1 MLNLLGL
8 PLSVLEPLNTGPDQ
22 PVQKPENKH
31 AQKPNGIVF
40 PRRRALYGRPVLNAR
55 GEVRFGLK
63 HDRTWLSHESRPRL
77 TATDALNRF
86 SSADSL
92 AQTVHLM
99 KSVFPKQFGLHNVFT
114 SDGSPFR
121 RGITTGIDEETPKI
135 PKRLRGRPVELVQRL
150 QRRSRHCSYAELLR
164 YYCPE
169 ESTGPWKLGPLS
181 QSDSDS
187 KSSASQPLI
196 TQPKL
201 TEAPLS
207 PETNPD
213 DPGRPTIPPPKPT
226 LIDHATPAS
235 SVSAF
240 CRAVLQKL
248 IPPRFFG
255 TGQHGLSNKRTILKR
270 VDQFIRMRR
279 FESLNLHEV
288 CQGLKITSIPW
299 LEPPKVSPSSKLSQ
313 TDLQKRTELL
323 HEFIYYLFDSIL
335 IPLIR
340 TNFYVTESQTHRNR
354 LFFFRHDIW
363 RRLTEEPLT
372 DLKSSVFEELKPDT
386 AQRVLGRR
394 PLGYSSL
401 RLLPKTTGV
410 RPILNLRRRTWMK
423 RDWPGRQGFY
433 LGPSINSTVTP
444 IYNMLNYERTRGP
457 EALGSSLFSMG
468 DIHPRLKEFKERIQ
482 QQHTGNPSPPLYFV
496 KLDIQSCFDTIPQQ
510 KLIRLI
516 EELVSEES
524 YHITKHVELR
534 PSDEFSTWTQPEPS
548 RPSKA
553 QRRFVGRAAP
563 ATKPQSLPDAF
574 ASGATS
580 RRRNTVFVDTLAQ
593 REYNSEDL
601 LDMLDE
607 HVRNNLVRI
616 GKKYFRQRNGIPQG
630 SVLSS
635 ILCNYFY
642 AELEREVLQCFLSPD
657 DSLLLRLVDDF
668 LLITSNANAATYFLT
683 TMVRGQPDYG
693 ISVNPSKSLTN
704 FTAAVD
710 GIHIPQ
716 LEDSSQSFPYC
727 GNLINTRTLDISR
740 DQDRILDG
748 GDGDTAAET
757 LSNALT
763 VESARNPGR
772 ALHRKM
778 LAGFKLHMH
787 PMYLDTMHNSRAA
800 VLGNLYTNFVTS
812 AMKTYRYLKAL
823 GGRAGSVSAVVIR
836 IIQDITLLAV
846 RLCRSQRETPH
857 PHPHPP
863 PHSNQHSAP
872 PTGSTSGISDIP
884 HSTIQHLCATAFRFV
899 LCRKQ
904 TRYAGVLRWLE
915 MVGKTTRP
923 RSNAAVGKI
932 ARVVRLGNERFG
944 GWRF

>member
-1 MLNLLGL
+1 MK
-8 PLSVLEPLNTGPDQ
+8 S
-22 PVQKPENKH
+22 
-31 AQKPNGIVF
+31 IF
-40 PRRRALYGRPVLNAR
+40 PR
-55 GEVRFGLK
+55 
-63 HDRTWLSHESRPRL
+63 
-77 TATDALNRF
+77 
-86 SSADSL
+86 
-92 AQTVHLM
+92 
-99 KSVFPKQFGLHNVFT
+99 QFGLHNVFT
-114 SDGSPFR
+114 SDGTPFR
-121 RGITTGIDEETPKI
+121 QDITGADEETAKT
-135 PKRLRGRPVELVQRL
+135 PKRLRGRPVELVQQL
-150 QRRSRHCSYAELLR
+150 QRRSKNCSYAELLR

-181 QSDSDS
+181 QSDSAP
-187 KSSASQPLI
+187 KSSVSQPLI
-196 TQPKL
+196 TQPQL
-201 TEAPLS
+201 TEAPL
-207 PETNPD
+207 PESNSED
-213 DPGRPTIPPPKPT
+213 AGEPTIPPPKPT
-226 LIDHATPAS
+226 LTDHATPAS

-248 IPPRFFG
+248 IPPQFFG
-255 TGQHGLSNKRTILKR
+255 TGQHGLSNKRIILKR

-299 LEPPKVSPSSKLSQ
+299 LEPPKVSPSSKLSP

-457 EALGSSLFSMG
+457 EVLGSSLFSMG
-468 DIHPRLKEFKERIQ
+468 DIHPRLKEFKEHLQ
-482 QQHTGNPSPPLYFV
+482 QQHTGSPLPPLYFV

-516 EELVSEES
+516 EELVSEET
-524 YHITKHVELR
+524 YHVTKHVELR

-548 RPSKA
+548 RPGKA

-593 REYNSEDL
+593 REHNSEDL

-642 AELEREVLQCFLSPD
+642 AELEREVLQRFLSPD
-657 DSLLLRLVDDF
+657 DTLLLRLVDDF
-668 LLITSNANAATYFLT
+668 LLITSNANTATHFLT
-683 TMVRGQPDYG
+683 TMIRGQPDYG
-693 ISVNPSKSLTN
+693 IAVNPTKSLTN

-716 LEDSSQSFPYC
+716 LDGSTHSFPYC
-727 GNLINTRTLDISR
+727 GNLISTHTLDISR

-787 PMYLDTMHNSRAA
+787 PMYLDTVHNSRLA
-800 VLGNLYTNFVTS
+800 VLGNLYANFVTS

-823 GGRAGSVSAVVIR
+823 RSRAWSVSAVVIR
-836 IIQDITLLAV
+836 IIQDITQLAV
-846 RLCRSQRETPH
+846 RLCRSKRETPH
-857 PHPHPP
+857 PHP
-863 PHSNQHSAP
+863 SESAP
-872 PTGSTSGISDIP
+872 APGGSDIP
-884 HSTIQHLCATAFRFV
+884 HSTIHHLSATAFRFV

-915 MVGKTTRP
+915 MVSRTTRP
-923 RSNAAVGKI
+923 RSNAAGGRI
-932 ARVVRLGNERFG
+932 ARVVRMGNERFG

>member
-1 MLNLLGL
+1 M
-8 PLSVLEPLNTGPDQ
+8 LEPLNAGHDQ
-22 PVQKPENKH
+22 LVQEPKNKVQKPNS
-31 AQKPNGIVF
+31 IVF
-40 PRRRALYGRPVLNAR
+40 PRRRALYGRPSLNAR
-55 GEVRFGLK
+55 GEVRVGLK
-63 HDRTWLSHESRPRL
+63 RDRMTDCPRETRSRL
-77 TATDALNRF
+77 TATDVLNRF

-92 AQTVHLM
+92 AQTVRLM
-99 KSVFPKQFGLHNVFT
+99 KSIFPRQFGLHNVFT
-114 SDGSPFR
+114 SDGTPFR
-121 RGITTGIDEETPKI
+121 QDVTTGTDEETPKI

-150 QRRSRHCSYAELLR
+150 QRRSKQCSYAELLR

-181 QSDSDS
+181 QSDSAP
-187 KSSASQPLI
+187 KSSTSQPLI
-196 TQPKL
+196 TQPQL
-201 TEAPLS
+201 TAPLS
-207 PETNPD
+207 PESNPD
-213 DPGRPTIPPPKPT
+213 DAGRPTIQPPKTT
-226 LIDHATPAS
+226 LTDHATPSS
-235 SVSAF
+235 SVSVF
-240 CRAVLQKL
+240 CRAVLQRL
-248 IPPRFFG
+248 IPPQFFG
-255 TGQHGLSNKRTILKR
+255 TGQQGLSNKRIILR
-270 VDQFIRMRR
+270 QVDQFIRMRR

-323 HEFIYYLFDSIL
+323 HEFIYYLFDSII

-363 RRLTEEPLT
+363 RQLTEQPLA

-401 RLLPKTTGV
+401 RLLPKNTGV

-457 EALGSSLFSMG
+457 EVLGSSLFSMG
-468 DIHPRLKEFKERIQ
+468 DIHPRLKEFKEHLQ
-482 QQHTGNPSPPLYFV
+482 QQHTGSPLPPLYFV

-516 EELVSEES
+516 EELVSEET

-534 PSDEFSTWTQPEPS
+534 PSDEFSIWTQTEPS

-563 ATKPQSLPDAF
+563 ATKPQSLPAAF

-593 REYNSEDL
+593 REHNSEDL

-642 AELEREVLQCFLSPD
+642 AELEREVLQRFLSPD
-657 DSLLLRLVDDF
+657 DTLLLRLVDDF
-668 LLITSNANAATYFLT
+668 LLITSNANTATNFLT
-683 TMVRGQPDYG
+683 TMIRGQPDYG
-693 ISVNPSKSLTN
+693 IAVNPTKSLTN

-716 LEDSSQSFPYC
+716 LEDSTHSFPYC

-787 PMYLDTMHNSRAA
+787 PMYLDTVHNSQIA
-800 VLGNLYTNFVTS
+800 VLGNLYANFVTS

-823 GGRAGSVSAVVIR
+823 RGRASSVSAVVIR

-846 RLCRSQRETPH
+846 RLCRSRRETPH
-857 PHPHPP
+857 PHH
-863 PHSNQHSAP
+863 QESAAP
-872 PTGSTSGISDIP
+872 APSSRISDIP
-884 HSTIQHLCATAFRFV
+884 HTTIQHLSATAFRFV

-915 MVGKTTRP
+915 MVSRTTRP
-923 RSNAAVGKI
+923 RSNAAVGRI
-932 ARVVRLGNERFG
+932 ARVIRLGNERFG